1 MQNKFFAVCAVAAIF
16 ATPGLALAQVGNGG
30 ATYSDV
36 NNKNQSADF
45 MPKFVDATGE
55 SIAAQARLL
64 VAVGMSEQAT
74 ALAAQAK
81 DFSRAATPGM
91 VEQLM
96 ASRSRT
102 SAALGAK
109 LAGGVTL
116 DAAAKQQFGEG
127 IDALSR
133 AIKQYNDI
141 STDLPGLKQQL
152 RGAGE
157 KARTALFV
165 AKSLP
170 GYVKDAKQ
178 ELAAAV
184 TFARGNSIPVVPE
197 ASALLAP

>member
-1 MQNKFFAVCAVAAIF
+1 MQNRFLAVCAVAAVF
-16 ATPGLALAQVGNGG
+16 ASSGLVHAQVGNGG
-30 ATYSDV
+30 ATYADV

-45 MPKFVDATGE
+45 MPTFVDATGE

-64 VAVGMSEQAT
+64 GAVGMGEQA
-74 ALAAQAK
+74 AAMAAQAREL
-81 DFSRAATPGM
+81 SSAATPGM

-96 ASRSRT
+96 ASRART
-102 SAALGAK
+102 SGALSARLGAG
-109 LAGGVTL
+109 ATL
-116 DAAAKQQFGEG
+116 DAAARQQFGEG
-127 IDALSR
+127 IDALAR

-152 RGAGE
+152 RGAGQ

-184 TFARGNSIPVVPE
+184 AFARANSIPVAPE